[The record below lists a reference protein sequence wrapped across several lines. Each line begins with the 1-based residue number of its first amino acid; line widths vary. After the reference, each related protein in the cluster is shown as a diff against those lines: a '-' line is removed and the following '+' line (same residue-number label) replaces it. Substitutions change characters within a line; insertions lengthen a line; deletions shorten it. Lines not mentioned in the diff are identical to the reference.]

1 MGGAATLKAGAAAGR
16 VRPCA
21 RAEVDLVAEFLD
33 GVSSP
38 YTLNEEKMGKV
49 K

>member
-1 MGGAATLKAGAAAGR
+1 MGGAATLKAGACTQ
-16 VRPCA
+16 V
-21 RAEVDLVAEFLD
+21 EVDLVAEFLGGID
-33 GVSSP
+33 SP

>member
-1 MGGAATLKAGAAAGR
+1 MGGAATLKAGAY
-16 VRPCA
+16 A
-21 RAEVDLVAEFLD
+21 RAEVDLVAEFLG
-33 GVSSP
+33 GVDSP

>member
-1 MGGAATLKAGAAAGR
+1 MGGAATLKACA
-16 VRPCA
+16 CA
-21 RAEVDLVAEFLD
+21 RAEVDLVAEFLG

-38 YTLNEEKMGKV
+38 YTLNEERMGKV

>member
-1 MGGAATLKAGAAAGR
+1 MGGAATLK
-16 VRPCA
+16 
-21 RAEVDLVAEFLD
+21 AEVDLVAEFLG